1 MTIYIN
7 LQDNVSFANE
17 RNYYWKKGF
26 NDQTYN
32 DFRDVREL
40 LIKYDFQK
48 AFDEVIFLSA
58 DQIGLDRETIAK
70 LEFYIDKLAKSAAAK
85 ARNRA
90 VAVVTFGL
98 LGISS
103 LLPKLIKTYT
113 GSKAVK
119 IVTFGVSPYEVI
131 VSADQV
137 AHDVVKNKKPLSGVD
152 FHILT
157 GAPSPG
163 RPFTPSRSTLG
174 TDEEAVFQILTGI
187 VGEHGQITCIF
198 ANKGPE
204 LLKEAYYIPRALK
217 TGANIFGTLIM
228 GSGGATDAL
237 IQYMHGKDTA
247 EIEIKVGSGSETVTL
262 ESLLP
267 ALQNRNIKL
276 DEIGAA
282 AEAFSMHSLEG
293 AIPDN
298 LPTGVTLDK
307 TGRPAWQS
315 NL

>member
-1 MTIYIN
+1 MISNTW
-7 LQDNVSFANE
+7 E
-17 RNYYWKKGF
+17 RF
-26 NDQTYN
+26 NDLSNT

-40 LIKYDFQK
+40 LIKYYFEK

-58 DQIGLDRETIAK
+58 DKIGLDRATISK

-85 ARNRA
+85 ARNRT

-103 LLPKLIKTYT
+103 LLPKLVKTYT
-113 GSKAVK
+113 
-119 IVTFGVSPYEVI
+119 
-131 VSADQV
+131 
-137 AHDVVKNKKPLSGVD
+137 GVD

-163 RPFTPSRSTLG
+163 RPFTPSRSPLG

-187 VGEHGQITCIF
+187 VGEYGQITCIF

-228 GSGGATDAL
+228 GSGGTTDAL
-237 IQYMHGKDTA
+237 IQYMHGEDPSKINIQIGP
-247 EIEIKVGSGSETVTL
+247 ESESITL
-262 ESLLP
+262 EALLP
-267 ALQNRNIKL
+267 ELLNRNIKL
-276 DEIGAA
+276 EEIGAA
-282 AEAFSMHSLEG
+282 AEAFSMHSLDG

-307 TGRPAWQS
+307 TGRPAWHSLARQPV
-315 NL
+315 